1 MKQDSMYGG
10 LDSLGR
16 TGNRPAKPPPE
27 EPDAGNP
34 HVRVCE
40 GPGRQRPGLLGNNNR
55 TRGSSRKEKEMNAII
70 KTLLVTVLVALGLPM
85 TAWAAES
92 PKATA
97 PSELDKLVGQPADL
111 SLWAYAWRA
120 DRQVQEKP
128 EAYFIPRRL
137 ARLDTIYRPYVGKP
151 KGDYAWR
158 GSELGIN
165 VTVQKECKGWPA
177 WTK

>member
-1 MKQDSMYGG
+1 MTPTCG
-10 LDSLGR
+10 
-16 TGNRPAKPPPE
+16 
-27 EPDAGNP
+27 
-34 HVRVCE
+34 
-40 GPGRQRPGLLGNNNR
+40 NNR
-55 TRGSSRKEKEMNAII
+55 TEYEMNLIA
-70 KTLLVTVLVALGLPM
+70 KMSSTAVLVTLGL
-85 TAWAAES
+85 TLAAGAAEP
-92 PKATA
+92 PKPET
-97 PSELDKLVGQPADL
+97 PSDLDKLAGQPADL
-111 SLWAYAWRA
+111 APWAYAWRA

-137 ARLDTIYRPYVGKP
+137 SRLDTIYRPYVGKP